1 MTTRSYHENEL
12 EHVPAV
18 MLGGPID
25 GKRYRMPVIPGAG
38 VPTEFSTPLRQP
50 HESSPRAVYL
60 REGDAPVGGYY
71 VYFFDRITNSNGE
84 PALHATNDAQRGRTH
99 QR

>member
-1 MTTRSYHENEL
+1 MAKKTYHDSEL

-25 GKRYRMPVIPGAG
+25 GKRYRMPVFPDGG
-38 VPTEFSTPLRQP
+38 VPTAFSTPLQQP

-60 REGDAPVGGYY
+60 REGDSPVGGYY
-71 VYFFDRITNSNGE
+71 VYFFDRIDDSGGE
-84 PALHATNDAQRGRTH
+84 PVLHATPGRDRERTN
-99 QR
+99 QG